1 MLQPLTEMGRG
12 LSMSHRF
19 VEDEA
24 CVVSL
29 SRGGS
34 VSVIQRLRRWIL
46 DGRGETGGS
55 FEGGGSLSYR

>member
-12 LSMSHRF
+12 LSMSRRF

-29 SRGGS
+29 SRGDKEASTVDLG
-34 VSVIQRLRRWIL
+34 RR
-46 DGRGETGGS
+46 R
-55 FEGGGSLSYR
+55 